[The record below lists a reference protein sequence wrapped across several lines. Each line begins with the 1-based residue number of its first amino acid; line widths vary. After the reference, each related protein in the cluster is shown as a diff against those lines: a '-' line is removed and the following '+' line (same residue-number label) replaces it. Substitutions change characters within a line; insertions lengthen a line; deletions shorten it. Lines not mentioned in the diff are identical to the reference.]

1 MTSRWTHVLFDMDG
15 TLLESGDAIMGRI
28 ARTLLEFGVAVPD
41 RSELRLLLGPP
52 THETLGRYLKPE
64 QLVEAT
70 AYYRGLAEADG
81 MTGLALFDG
90 IHDLVRDLHDAGIP
104 LATAT
109 TKLRVEAARVL
120 NHFEIGQ
127 YFTAVQGAD
136 PENGVNTKGDVV
148 AACVRDLGLGTQDRP
163 VMVGDRIFDI
173 HGAARCGIPTAMCSW
188 GYADERE
195 FAVAYTR
202 VSSVQ
207 ELRTELLR

>member
-28 ARTLLEFGVAVPD
+28 ARTFLEFGAVVPD
-41 RSELRLLLGPP
+41 RSELQLLLGPP
-52 THETLGRYLKPE
+52 TREILGRYLRPE

-90 IHDLVRDLHDAGIP
+90 MHDLVRDLHAAGIP

-127 YFTAVQGAD
+127 YFTSVQGAD
-136 PENGVNTKGDVV
+136 PENGVNTKGEVV
-148 AACVRDLGLGTQDRP
+148 AACVRDLNLGAQDRP
-163 VMVGDRIFDI
+163 IMVGDRIFDVN
-173 HGAARCGIPTAMCSW
+173 GAARCGITTVMCSW
-188 GYADERE
+188 GYADESE
-195 FAVAYTR
+195 FAVAYSR
-202 VSSVQ
+202 VTSVD
-207 ELRTELLR
+207 ELRTELFR